1 MSLRPERQAPPEFFY
16 NETEAR
22 KYTTSSRIIDI
33 QVLRTFFCCIQSEK
47 RLFSVYG
54 LMGVLSCACLVPQ
67 PREQA
72 GAVLCL
78 YTFIFS
84 YMMSF
89 SLVDFSLLT
98 LLELT

>member
-1 MSLRPERQAPPEFFY
+1 
-16 NETEAR
+16 
-22 KYTTSSRIIDI
+22 
-33 QVLRTFFCCIQSEK
+33 
-47 RLFSVYG
+47 
-54 LMGVLSCACLVPQ
+54 MGVLSCACLVPQ

>member
-22 KYTTSSRIIDI
+22 KYTTSSRIIDV
-33 QVLRTFFCCIQSEK
+33 QVLRTLLLLHTIRKKSFF
-47 RLFSVYG
+47 
-54 LMGVLSCACLVPQ
+54 VLSCTCLVPQ

-72 GAVLCL
+72 GAVLRL

-89 SLVDFSLLT
+89 SLVDFYFLA

>member
-33 QVLRTFFCCIQSEK
+33 QVLRTLLLLHTIRK
-47 RLFSVYG
+47 MSVFG
-54 LMGVLSCACLVPQ
+54 LWGVLSCACLVPQ

-89 SLVDFSLLT
+89 SLIDFSLLT

>member
-1 MSLRPERQAPPEFFY
+1 MSLRPESQAPPEFFY

-33 QVLRTFFCCIQSEK
+33 QVLRTLLLLHTIRK
-47 RLFSVYG
+47 MSVFG
-54 LMGVLSCACLVPQ
+54 LWGVLSCACLVPQ

-89 SLVDFSLLT
+89 SLIDFSLLT